1 MEKIGFQKKH
11 VYLHNCIYLNF
22 LNHYDMKTKL
32 LCFSLLIC
40 CFIFSFGQNSSQSG
54 TQKIFILSSYHDSF
68 KWDIGLEKGY
78 DPYLLNEKF
87 EVYVAH
93 LDTKRIFMDS
103 KREEFLLDLY
113 KKLYNNFKFDLI
125 LVTDDPALEFI
136 KDNINELTFIKNV
149 PIVACGINKPASE
162 YYPVISQT
170 SIINE
175 IIEADETVL
184 QIKAFFPDVKYIYI
198 INDYTKTGIGWA
210 TDIKNQVKGISNQVK
225 EINFI
230 YNEDIPFDELIKQ
243 INLLPQNS
251 AILVGSYFQDFDKK
265 YFPSDE
271 LYNVIASKTNLP
283 IFSLLS
289 DIVNGNVLGG
299 KMNSGEVQGDLLGK
313 EAVRILSNSTSTPYI
328 IEKNK
333 DLTKWIFSYPALKK
347 ADLLDVKLP
356 DNSTVLFKP
365 QTFFERNSI
374 YFKFLFLFTSLLM
387 IVAVII
393 MIINIVL
400 HRNVTIKTR
409 ELQNLII
416 KFEYFISEMP
426 IGYIELNKNFEIL
439 KWNKSAVNI
448 FGFHEDEV
456 KGKNLLDFM
465 VNKDKFE
472 NTKKIFAD
480 IQFNNSISQSTQ
492 IKSKTGKSIDCVW
505 YITKYNIVEEL
516 SCYFCMVVD
525 VSENL
530 RLRKNLEN
538 MLKRSKE
545 LMQKNDMFIAST
557 IHDLK
562 NLLTPILSYS
572 ELMMLKNLPPEKM
585 KSISEQLN
593 KSANNLIQ
601 IFNDTLNNTKLLGTF
616 KKFEPTEFIIHDII
630 QNILLLTQINFDQK
644 NITVDNLIDPNQI
657 VYADRE
663 MVNSIIMN
671 LLHNAG
677 KFTPENGKIVFFG
690 KKIME
695 EYYEISIKDT
705 GVGIDPDKIKD
716 LFANNKY
723 FTTKGTASE
732 TGTGLGLLL
741 CNDLIMKNNGTIR
754 AENNSDGPGAIF
766 SFALPVKKIN

>member
-1 MEKIGFQKKH
+1 
-11 VYLHNCIYLNF
+11 
-22 LNHYDMKTKL
+22 MKTKL
-32 LCFSLLIC
+32 LCFLFLIC
-40 CFIFSFGQNSSQSG
+40 CFLFSFGQNSSPSV
-54 TQKIFILSSYHDSF
+54 TRKIFILSSYHDSF
-68 KWDIGLEKGY
+68 KWEMGLEKGY
-78 DPYLLNEKF
+78 SPYLLDEKF
-87 EVYVAH
+87 ELYVAH
-93 LDTKRIFMDS
+93 LDTKRTFMS
-103 KREEFLLDLY
+103 SERENFLLDLY
-113 KKLYNNFKFDLI
+113 KKLYNNFKFDII

-136 KDNINELTFIKNV
+136 KNNFNELDFVKNV

-162 YYPVISQT
+162 YYPVISQS

-175 IIEADETVL
+175 IIEADETIL
-184 QIKAFFPDVKYIYI
+184 QIKAFFPDIKNIYI
-198 INDYTKTGIGWA
+198 INDYTKTGIGW
-210 TDIKNQVKGISNQVK
+210 TKDIKAQIKEISDQVEG
-225 EINFI
+225 INFI

-243 INLLPQNS
+243 LHLLPKNS
-251 AILVGSYFQDFDKK
+251 AILVGSYFQDFNKK

-271 LYNVIASKTNLP
+271 FFKAIASKTDVP
-283 IFSLLS
+283 IFGLLS
-289 DIVNGNVLGG
+289 DLINEKIVGG
-299 KMNSGEVQGDLLGK
+299 KMNSGEIQGDLLGK
-313 EAVRILSNSTSTPYI
+313 EAIRILSNSSSKLH

-333 DLTKWIFSYPALKK
+333 DLTKWIFSYPALRKN
-347 ADLLDVKLP
+347 DLLNVKLP
-356 DNSTVLFKP
+356 DNSIVLYKP
-365 QTFFERNSI
+365 PTFFERNSI
-374 YFKFLFLFTSLLM
+374 YFKFLFFFTSFLL

-400 HRNVTIKTR
+400 HKNVTIKTR
-409 ELQNLII
+409 ELQNLIV
-416 KFEYFISEMP
+416 KFEYFVSEMP

-448 FGFHEDEV
+448 FGFHEEEV
-456 KGKNLLDFM
+456 IGKNLLNFM
-465 VNKDKFE
+465 VNKDKWE
-472 NTKKIFAD
+472 HTKKVFAD
-480 IQFNNSISQSTQ
+480 VQYNNSISQSTQ

-505 YITKYNIVEEL
+505 YITKYNIGDEL
-516 SCYFCMVVD
+516 SFYFCMVVD

-572 ELMMLKNLPPEKM
+572 ELMMMKNLPPEKM

-616 KKFEPTEFIIHDII
+616 KKFEPENLIIYDAV
-630 QNILLLTQINFDQK
+630 QNILLLTQSNLDQK
-644 NITVDNLIDPNQI
+644 NITVENQIDPNQL

-671 LLHNAG
+671 LIHNAG
-677 KFTPENGKIVFFG
+677 KFTHENGKIIFFG
-690 KKIME
+690 KKILD
-695 EYYEISIKDT
+695 EYYEVSIKDN
-705 GVGIDPDKIKD
+705 GIGIDPDKIKD
-716 LFANNKY
+716 LFTNNKY

-754 AENNSDGPGAIF
+754 AENNSDGPGATF
-766 SFALPVKKIN
+766 SFALPVKKFN